1 MPRCAPVTKIYKPWR
16 CNPCRRP
23 CWAWW
28 NLHES
33 LWIWPWI
40 LDLPGMLG
48 SHGRILMSF
57 MMSFDVA
64 KVYQCCRMPFEWIGV
79 TIYTMAGAEV
89 IDLGHIIR
97 EVPDN
102 LPTGP
107 VAGQSVNPLIER
119 LWTCDPSILLGAQDS
134 HHRHVIDPQCTTC
147 SQELDIVM
155 GHHGSFL
162 FSLELERALERFFG
176 GNLPFDISAH
186 PAVRHTVARRLLD
199 RMEADARQR
208 QCWMWQVKHCE
219 TVGCWNMLEPSA
231 SPLDPLDS
239 LLTSTILWDP
249 GCEEM
254 IRFAEM
260 QKKTP
265 APKVKEL
272 SEAVRR
278 FGSVWM
284 IRFASPVFT
293 SQYLKGQG
301 LIQKLD
307 TWYKY
312 MEWASAR
319 VPPTPLLGG
328 WAEGGWSI
336 SDPVTSQILVWN
348 LVPFDSAGSNL
359 SVPWTLQPLQPCQLI
374 VLRRRIGLS
383 LIFPIQW

>member
-1 MPRCAPVTKIYKPWR
+1 MQEAMLGLVKPPRKPVNLAMNSGSSRHAWESWKDIDEFYDEFWCRKSLSMLPNAIWM
-16 CNPCRRP
+16 NPCH
-23 CWAWW
+23 
-28 NLHES
+28 NLHDGWCGGHWS
-33 LWIWPWI
+33 RAHHSRGAGQPTHR
-40 LDLPGMLG
+40 PG
-48 SHGRILMSF
+48 GRSISQ
-57 MMSFDVA
+57 SFDREAMNVRSINSIRGPGFTPSA
-64 KVYQCCRMPFEWIGV
+64 CHWPTMHHVLTRAGHCHGSSWVFPFF
-79 TIYTMAGAEV
+79 
-89 IDLGHIIR
+89 
-97 EVPDN
+97 
-102 LPTGP
+102 
-107 VAGQSVNPLIER
+107 
-119 LWTCDPSILLGAQDS
+119 LGAWESVRAFLWRQPTL
-134 HHRHVIDPQCTTC
+134 RHFC
-147 SQELDIVM
+147 SPCCSTYCCPSLA
-155 GHHGSFL
+155 GSYG
-162 FSLELERALERFFG
+162 SWR
-176 GNLPFDISAH
+176 S
-186 PAVRHTVARRLLD
+186 
-199 RMEADARQR
+199 QR

-312 MEWASAR
+312 IEWASAR